1 MVFLVNVGLET
12 ITVVEGQW
20 AYRAREIYSAG
31 APRTARIEVHAV
43 DVLLQTVGV
52 QVHVVAERTPDVGVR
67 VQFSAL
73 GRGTDARRRAR
84 GRVDV
89 PLGYVVRQFVL
100 RQKKFAANLADRLR
114 SRRHSSAVP
123 TTKWRASDGMTI
135 TKMKRDEMENGQYSK
150 TENCNKGP
158 VASRDAPVR
167 FNEMILNLDTYSF
180 YSS

>member
-1 MVFLVNVGLET
+1 M
-12 ITVVEGQW
+12 VEGQW
-20 AYRAREIYSAG
+20 AYRAWEIYSAR

-67 VQFSAL
+67 VQFPAL
-73 GRGTDARRRAR
+73 GRGTDAWRRAR

-100 RQKKFAANLADRLR
+100 RQKRFAAYLADRLR
-114 SRRHSSAVP
+114 SRRHSSVAP
-123 TTKWRASDGMTI
+123 TTWRRASDGT
-135 TKMKRDEMENGQYSK
+135 TAAKLKRNEMENGQYSK
-150 TENCNKGP
+150 AEDRHKGP
-158 VASRDAPVR
+158 AARRNAPR
-167 FNEMILNLDTYSF
+167 IDEMILNLDTYSF